1 MKMRYPFDS
10 KSAMDFNKRIFE
22 TLLFGCYSESTRLC
36 RMYYNNAVEECKKTG
51 SYKHIL
57 YHPGPEYKEELIE
70 YTDYT
75 LIPKTIGAYPS
86 MTWNGG
92 SPIYNGKF
100 CWQLSGL
107 TESDL
112 SGMWDWNT
120 LRDHIQTYGM
130 RNSLCVALMPTA
142 STSQLLGNNE
152 CFEPFTSNIY
162 KRKTLAGEFIVI
174 NKYLIRDLH
183 TLNIWNEQI
192 KDYLIHLEGSI
203 QAIEGIPQ
211 EIKDLYK
218 TAWEIPQKVLVQQAI
233 DRQPF
238 VDQAQSL
245 NLYVEKLGLKEFSE
259 LMFQAW
265 AGKLKT
271 GKYYIHTRPA
281 LMPQKFTIDP
291 KRQEEMLTILKKRN
305 KTSNEFMESLR
316 DECDLCSA

>member
-1 MKMRYPFDS
+1 
-10 KSAMDFNKRIFE
+10 
-22 TLLFGCYSESTRLC
+22 
-36 RMYYNNAVEECKKTG
+36 
-51 SYKHIL
+51 
-57 YHPGPEYKEELIE
+57 
-70 YTDYT
+70 
-75 LIPKTIGAYPS
+75 
-86 MTWNGG
+86 
-92 SPIYNGKF
+92 
-100 CWQLSGL
+100 
-107 TESDL
+107 
-112 SGMWDWNT
+112 MWDWNT